1 MTDTSPSFA
10 PGTLVTARGREWV
23 VLPESFHARLE
34 LMARV
39 ETAPALLFGAR
50 RLLVQMAGW
59 LSARRLGA
67 TAFTLRWRHDAMGP
81 KNAGAGG
88 EITIRTAQPTQ
99 NVEHLARLRG
109 EHLDKLRLLAP
120 AGEIEL
126 LASEVASVVENNCS
140 WLPDGV
146 CKGASVELALERIAA
161 RLGEPSVRCPALTP
175 DPNTRRAGI
184 ARTSYAGR

>member
-1 MTDTSPSFA
+1 MRGEPRTEPHA
-10 PGTLVTARGREWV
+10 PRLSRRRHHTFGHLRDFTVPVRGIRLHDVATLERMGCRTLGDVRKLPRGGLARRFDKALLLALDQAYGLRPEAYEWV

-88 EITIRTAQPTQ
+88 EFNPDFGDKDPFE
-99 NVEHLARLRG
+99 VETDELHGIHLRQ
-109 EHLDKLRLLAP
+109 
-120 AGEIEL
+120 
-126 LASEVASVVENNCS
+126 
-140 WLPDGV
+140 
-146 CKGASVELALERIAA
+146 
-161 RLGEPSVRCPALTP
+161 
-175 DPNTRRAGI
+175 
-184 ARTSYAGR
+184 